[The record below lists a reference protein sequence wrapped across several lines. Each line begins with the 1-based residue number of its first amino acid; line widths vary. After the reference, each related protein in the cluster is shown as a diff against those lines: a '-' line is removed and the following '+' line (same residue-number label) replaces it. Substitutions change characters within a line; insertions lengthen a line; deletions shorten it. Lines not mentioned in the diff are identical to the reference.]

1 MVIALFNWLERQNP
15 LVQIIIA
22 ITSFFGSI
30 AILTLIHAKTQSD
43 LILIATAIL
52 ILIPLLTLV
61 GKTIY
66 NAISILARVLRFL
79 LRLCGRQ
86 ANQSRDLADPRDN

>member
-1 MVIALFNWLERQNP
+1 MIIAPFNWLERQNP

-22 ITSFFGSI
+22 IAFFFGSI
-30 AILTLIHAKTQSD
+30 AILTLIYVKTQSD
-43 LILIATAIL
+43 LILIAIGIL
-52 ILIPLLTLV
+52 ILIPLLALV

-66 NAISILARVLRFL
+66 NAITILARVFRFL

-86 ANQSRDLADPRDN
+86 TNQPCDHTDPRDN